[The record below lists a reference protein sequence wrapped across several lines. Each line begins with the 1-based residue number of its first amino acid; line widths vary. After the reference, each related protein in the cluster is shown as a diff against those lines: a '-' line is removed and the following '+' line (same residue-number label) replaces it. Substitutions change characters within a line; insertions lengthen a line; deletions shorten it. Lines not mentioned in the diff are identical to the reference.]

1 MRGWLQ
7 VAVLGVAPM
16 MLACAFGL
24 PPQLDRCDSGGL
36 ESALPLDD
44 FVSRYSYRTTAPGVS
59 STLELVAEKHGDR
72 LAVVGFNEFGVKAF
86 SVTRLAGVTTVERHL
101 GPLLRVPPENV
112 VDDLF
117 GARFLEEM
125 PVGSVVVLEHPSCRY
140 QARVK
145 LLSRLP

>member
-7 VAVLGVAPM
+7 ATVLGVAPM
-16 MLACAFGL
+16 MLACALGL
-24 PPQLDRCDSGGL
+24 PPQMSRCDSGGL
-36 ESALPLDD
+36 ASPLPRED
-44 FVSRYSYRTTAPGVS
+44 FVGRYSYRATASGAS
-59 STLELVAEKHGDR
+59 STLELVAEKHGSR

-117 GARFLEEM
+117 GAEFLEGK
-125 PVGSVVVLEHPSCRY
+125 PVGSVVVVEHPSCGY
-140 QARVK
+140 QSRVE
-145 LLSRLP
+145 LLSRMP

>member
-7 VAVLGVAPM
+7 VAVLGVASV

-24 PPQLDRCDSGGL
+24 PPQLGRCDSGGL
-36 ESALPLDD
+36 ESPLPLDD
-44 FVSRYSYRTTAPGVS
+44 FVGRYSYRATAPGAS
-59 STLELVAEKHGDR
+59 STLELVAEKHGAR

-101 GPLLRVPPENV
+101 GPLLRIPPENV

-117 GARFLEEM
+117 EAQFLEGL
-125 PVGSVVVLEHPSCRY
+125 PVGSVVVVEHPSCRY

-145 LLSRLP
+145 LLSRTP